1 MTSIAVIGA
10 GAWGTTIANILA
22 DNGVEVLLWCY
33 KQELADAIAMTNTHH
48 RLPGV
53 VLNKNLKVT
62 TEFSDCYSYDVV

>member
-33 KQELADAIAMTNTHH
+33 KQELADVIAILILIIVYLVSCLI
-48 RLPGV
+48 RI
-53 VLNKNLKVT
+53 LK
-62 TEFSDCYSYDVV
+62 